1 MQDKIDA
8 LLKTNKNLSQQKI
21 KKLTKL
27 LKEKTG
33 FLNADDT
40 KLKIATSQKDFKPVT
55 NKYLNRIFAQL

>member
-27 LKEKTG
+27 LKEKTS

-40 KLKIATSQKDFKPVT
+40 KLKIATSQKDLKPVT